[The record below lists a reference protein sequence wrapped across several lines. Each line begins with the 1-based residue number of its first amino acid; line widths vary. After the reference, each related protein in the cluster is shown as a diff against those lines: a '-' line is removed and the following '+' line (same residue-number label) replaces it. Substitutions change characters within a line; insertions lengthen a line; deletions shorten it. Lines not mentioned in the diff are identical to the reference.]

1 MSISP
6 YRKTIADFP
15 FISVLLRRTNIPH
28 RINAPAGC
36 ICSGSPFSP
45 VYMPII
51 PLSDLQER
59 AHFRGIRRT
68 NRSSVRNRRV
78 PRQNRRQPLFT
89 APSDSTDCMSTRRN
103 RLRGFPTHSQHATKE
118 RTGEKLLCEER
129 ESRGVGID
137 PVCVQRFGENQIAVV
152 ADLLELP
159 EVCVSSN
166 SRAYPS
172 GRVAGARSSCRTR
185 GGRSNTRGER
195 AGRFRRRPRRRWRRR
210 RAQGSEERAERG
222 EWGGNACC
230 LGRWGCRKAW
240 GRRRE
245 RRGARRTCD
254 AS

>member
-118 RTGEKLLCEER
+118 RTGEKTTLWRERVAWSRDRSCLRSTLRR
-129 ESRGVGID
+129 ES
-137 PVCVQRFGENQIAVV
+137 N
-152 ADLLELP
+152 
-159 EVCVSSN
+159 SS
-166 SRAYPS
+166 
-172 GRVAGARSSCRTR
+172 
-185 GGRSNTRGER
+185 
-195 AGRFRRRPRRRWRRR
+195 RRRSL
-210 RAQGSEERAERG
+210 GTSRG
-222 EWGGNACC
+222 LRLIE
-230 LGRWGCRKAW
+230 
-240 GRRRE
+240 
-245 RRGARRTCD
+245 
-254 AS
+254 

>member
-1 MSISP
+1 MILQKLPLHSIKTRSNTAQIYPSPSSRLPHQPPISPLLLSTRPRMSISP
-6 YRKTIADFP
+6 YRKTIADLP

-51 PLSDLQER
+51 SLSDLQER

-118 RTGEKLLCEER
+118 RTGETYSVKR
-129 ESRGVGID
+129 ESRV
-137 PVCVQRFGENQIAVV
+137 E
-152 ADLLELP
+152 
-159 EVCVSSN
+159 
-166 SRAYPS
+166 
-172 GRVAGARSSCRTR
+172 
-185 GGRSNTRGER
+185 
-195 AGRFRRRPRRRWRRR
+195 
-210 RAQGSEERAERG
+210 
-222 EWGGNACC
+222 
-230 LGRWGCRKAW
+230 
-240 GRRRE
+240 
-245 RRGARRTCD
+245 
-254 AS
+254 